1 MLKSVRRAVVSWTNV
16 TTSSSWGRAEAVSNA
31 SSSTRNTETFFRCLP
46 TIVSNNMNMAASWE
60 IFLGSGL
67 SVQIGS
73 YVYRILKIVSKTWPW
88 CSVQGEL
95 RLRDRLFEGGLALQI
110 HSRGCQP
117 LHNVQVTQLSNLR
130 WMPNSVSKGFDTAM
144 KPGSSRLLKWYP
156 TTYRWECQVS
166 FPLLRIKVYPG
177 LS

>member
-1 MLKSVRRAVVSWTNV
+1 MDKRHNKFIVRKGRGCFKCIVFHQKHRNV
-16 TTSSSWGRAEAVSNA
+16 LQVCTLCPRIWK
-31 SSSTRNTETFFRCLP
+31 
-46 TIVSNNMNMAASWE
+46 AASWE

-95 RLRDRLFEGGLALQI
+95 WLRDRLFEGGLALQI

-130 WMPNSVSKGFDTAM
+130 WMPNSVSKGFDTAI
-144 KPGSSRLLKWYP
+144 KTGSSRPFKRYP
-156 TTYRWECQVS
+156 TTYMWVS
-166 FPLLRIKVYPG
+166 SWLPFTVD
-177 LS
+177 